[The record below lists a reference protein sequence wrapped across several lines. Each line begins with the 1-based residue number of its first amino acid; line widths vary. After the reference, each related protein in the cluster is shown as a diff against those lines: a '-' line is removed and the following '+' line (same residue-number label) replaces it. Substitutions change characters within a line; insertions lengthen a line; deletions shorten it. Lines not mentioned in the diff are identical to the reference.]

1 MVGYRRAPALH
12 SSAVEAMTNMDYS
25 PYRAPGV
32 VRFFLTFADDPTMPT
47 VHCPHCNTSKPMQK
61 AVNQHIQLTPACK
74 KAYNEQLTAIR
85 GSPSPRPS
93 HKCKERSPSLPA
105 DIIDDSDDA
114 GMQVTDDF
122 APPVDSLPVQPQS
135 KWARVEEVEDEDS
148 APRPCYTQ
156 FVRPYPHPV
165 RTPIRKGK
173 TKFETLLE
181 QQTADGNQPWDP
193 FVSKE
198 EWQLAMWLMA
208 NVRQTS
214 TDEYL
219 KLPIVS

>member
-1 MVGYRRAPALH
+1 MMVGYRRAPTLH

-25 PYRAPGV
+25 PYQAPGV
-32 VRFFLTFADDPTMPT
+32 ARFFLTFVDNPTMPT
-47 VHCPHCNTSKPMQK
+47 VRCPHCNTLKPMQK
-61 AVNQHIQLTPACK
+61 AVNQHIQTPACK
-74 KAYNEQLTAIR
+74 KAYNEQLTTIG

-93 HKCKERSPSLPA
+93 HKCKEWSQSPPA

-114 GMQVTDDF
+114 GMQVADDF
-122 APPVDSLPVQPQS
+122 APPVDSVPVQPQS
-135 KWARVEEVEDEDS
+135 KRARVEEVEDEDS
-148 APRPCYTQ
+148 EAPL
-156 FVRPYPHPV
+156 HPICEALP
-165 RTPIRKGK
+165 TSCQNPIRKGK

-193 FVSKE
+193 FASKE
-198 EWQLAMWLMA
+198 EWQLATWLMA
-208 NVRQTS
+208 NVGQTS